1 MNELNRKKLDPVQS
15 DLAVADDDLIAVNSG
30 GKIIAAKCSTMSQ
43 LKGPQFKAL
52 SSGCWDKKL
61 QQDSNRCI
69 FVDINPVM
77 CFQTIDDHLNKMTT
91 LSDDFPPSPPNVDDE
106 HGHILQHQLE
116 LFGLLDKQLME
127 ELPNL
132 TPMTLI
138 SNSKYWSKYMY
149 RCNRGK
155 NDICNS

>member
-1 MNELNRKKLDPVQS
+1 MNELNRKKLDPVHS
-15 DLAVADDDLIAVNSG
+15 DLAVADDDIIAVNSG

-43 LKGPQFKAL
+43 LKGSQLKAL
-52 SSGCWDKKL
+52 FSGCWDKKL
-61 QQDSNRCI
+61 QRDSNRRI
-69 FVDINPVM
+69 FVDINPV
-77 CFQTIDDHLNKMTT
+77 CFQAIEGHLNEMTIS
-91 LSDDFPPSPPNVDDE
+91 SDDFPPNPPSVDDE

-138 SNSKYWSKYMY
+138 SSSKHWSKYMY
-149 RCNRGK
+149 RCSRGG
-155 NDICNS
+155 NGVCHS